1 MSQSNN
7 QVWYVTGVSAGIGLN
22 LVIVL
27 LQKGYKVVGTT
38 RSVEKT
44 VARVNEVVDKSI
56 TEKNLLVLQVDL
68 VNEESIENSLKK
80 AVEKF
85 GKIDVVVNNAG
96 FGLVGAIEEVSD
108 KEAREQF
115 DVNFFGL
122 LNVCR
127 KSLPLLR
134 ESAKSKPEGSG
145 SRIYNISSV
154 AGIIPFGAFGIYC
167 ASKFAVEG
175 LSGSLANEAKA
186 FNVQVTAV
194 NLGYFRTEFLHS
206 TSYVQAKEKNPLYAQ
221 VHKTIEVHAEAI
233 NNNQPGSPIK
243 AAEVLIKLANE
254 SNPPVNLALGTDSY
268 QYIEKHQ
275 NTVKA
280 EFEKYR
286 EIGQSTDYD
295 KK

>member
-7 QVWYVTGVSAGIGLN
+7 QVWYVTGASAGIGLN
-22 LVIVL
+22 LLIVL
-27 LQKGYKVVGTT
+27 LQKGYQVVGTT

-44 VARVNEVVDKSI
+44 IARINEVVDKSV

-96 FGLVGAIEEVSD
+96 FGLVGAVEEISD

-115 DVNFFGL
+115 DINFFGV

-127 KSLPLLR
+127 KSVQYLR
-134 ESAKSKPEGSG
+134 ESAKSKPEGRG

-154 AGIIPFGAFGIYC
+154 GGIVPFAAFGVYS

-175 LSGSLANEAKA
+175 LNGALASEVKPHNI
-186 FNVQVTAV
+186 QVTSV
-194 NLGYFRTEFLHS
+194 NLGYFRTEFLNS
-206 TSYVQAKEKNPLYAQ
+206 TSYVQAKSKNPLYTE
-221 VHKTIEVHAEAI
+221 VHKTIDAHANAI

-243 AAEVLIKLANE
+243 AAEVLIKIANE
-254 SNPPVNLALGTDSY
+254 ANPPVNLALGADAY
-268 QYIEKHQ
+268 EYIGKHQ
-275 NTVKA
+275 NAVKS

-286 EIGQSTDYD
+286 EIGHSTDF
-295 KK
+295 